1 MSKLYHNFT
10 NLLEPHNL
18 STCLKTR
25 LGSNTRKNHSKYQM
39 DKERVKKLVRELI
52 IEIGEDPTR
61 EGLKDT
67 PERIANM
74 YEEIFDGYESDSEL
88 SVQFSEDSDVV
99 VARNIQFYSMCEH
112 HMLPFFGKIHIAYS
126 PNGRV
131 FGISK
136 LVRLVEKYSKRLQI
150 QERLTKNIADELFAQ
165 GVKGVVVLADAEHFC
180 MKMRGVRNDA
190 TLTSS
195 AYRGI
200 YENKEEKESIMTMIR
215 RRTPETSL

>member
-1 MSKLYHNFT
+1 
-10 NLLEPHNL
+10 
-18 STCLKTR
+18 
-25 LGSNTRKNHSKYQM
+25 M
-39 DKERVKKLVRELI
+39 DQERVKKLVRELI

-67 PERIANM
+67 PERIGRM
-74 YEEIFDGYESDSEL
+74 YQEIFNGYEFDSEL
-88 SVQFSEDSDVV
+88 SVQFSEDSDTV
-99 VARNIQFYSMCEH
+99 VARDIQFYSMCEH

-165 GVKGVVVLADAEHFC
+165 GVKGVVVVADAEHLC
-180 MKMRGVRNDA
+180 MRMR
-190 TLTSS
+190 L
-195 AYRGI
+195 
-200 YENKEEKESIMTMIR
+200 
-215 RRTPETSL
+215 SLNFTNS

>member
-1 MSKLYHNFT
+1 
-10 NLLEPHNL
+10 
-18 STCLKTR
+18 
-25 LGSNTRKNHSKYQM
+25 M
-39 DKERVKKLVRELI
+39 DKERVKKLIRELI

-74 YEEIFDGYESDSEL
+74 YQEIFGGYESDSEL

-165 GVKGVVVLADAEHFC
+165 GVKGVVVLADAEHLC

-215 RRTPETSL
+215 RRTSDTL

>member
-1 MSKLYHNFT
+1 
-10 NLLEPHNL
+10 
-18 STCLKTR
+18 
-25 LGSNTRKNHSKYQM
+25 M
-39 DKERVKKLVRELI
+39 DKERVQKLVRELI

-67 PERIANM
+67 PKRIANM
-74 YEEIFDGYESDSEL
+74 YEEIFSGYESDSEL

>member
-1 MSKLYHNFT
+1 
-10 NLLEPHNL
+10 
-18 STCLKTR
+18 
-25 LGSNTRKNHSKYQM
+25 M

-74 YEEIFDGYESDSEL
+74 YQEIFDGYDSDSEL

-99 VARNIQFYSMCEH
+99 IARNIQFYSMCEH

-190 TLTSS
+190 ILTTS

-200 YENKEEKESIMTMIR
+200 YENKEEKENIMTMIR
-215 RRTPETSL
+215 RRTSDISL

>member
-1 MSKLYHNFT
+1 
-10 NLLEPHNL
+10 
-18 STCLKTR
+18 
-25 LGSNTRKNHSKYQM
+25 M

-61 EGLKDT
+61 EGLQET

-74 YEEIFDGYESDSEL
+74 YKEIFGGYDSDSEL

-99 VARNIQFYSMCEH
+99 IARDIQFYSMCEH

-126 PNGRV
+126 PNGKV

-150 QERLTKNIADELFAQ
+150 QERLTKNIADELYSQ
-165 GVKGVVVLADAEHFC
+165 GVKGVVVFADAEHLC
-180 MKMRGVRNDA
+180 MKMRGVKNNA
-190 TLTSS
+190 TLSS
-195 AYRGI
+195 AAFRGI
-200 YENKEEKESIMTMIR
+200 YENKEEKETIMTLIR
-215 RRTPETSL
+215 KRGSTSYF

>member
-1 MSKLYHNFT
+1 
-10 NLLEPHNL
+10 
-18 STCLKTR
+18 
-25 LGSNTRKNHSKYQM
+25 M

-74 YEEIFDGYESDSEL
+74 YEEIFGGYESDSEL

-215 RRTPETSL
+215 RRTSDTPL

>member
-1 MSKLYHNFT
+1 
-10 NLLEPHNL
+10 
-18 STCLKTR
+18 
-25 LGSNTRKNHSKYQM
+25 M
-39 DKERVKKLVRELI
+39 DKERVKKLIRELI

-74 YEEIFDGYESDSEL
+74 YEEIFGGYESDSEL

-215 RRTPETSL
+215 RRTSDVPL

>member
-1 MSKLYHNFT
+1 
-10 NLLEPHNL
+10 
-18 STCLKTR
+18 
-25 LGSNTRKNHSKYQM
+25 M
-39 DKERVKKLVRELI
+39 DQERIKKLIRELI

-67 PERIANM
+67 PERIGRM
-74 YEEIFDGYESDSEL
+74 YQEIFRGYESDSEL
-88 SVQFSEDSDVV
+88 LVQFSEDSDAV
-99 VARNIQFYSMCEH
+99 VARDIQFYSMCEH

-136 LVRLVEKYSKRLQI
+136 LIRLVEKYSKRLQI

-165 GVKGVVVLADAEHFC
+165 GVKGVVVVADAEHLC
-180 MKMRGVRNDA
+180 MRMRGVRNNA
-190 TLTSS
+190 TLTTS

-200 YENKEEKESIMTMIR
+200 YENKEEKESIMAMIR
-215 RRTPETSL
+215 KHTSSDSF

>member
-1 MSKLYHNFT
+1 
-10 NLLEPHNL
+10 
-18 STCLKTR
+18 
-25 LGSNTRKNHSKYQM
+25 M

-74 YEEIFDGYESDSEL
+74 SEEIFGGYESDSEL

-190 TLTSS
+190 ILTTS

-200 YENKEEKESIMTMIR
+200 YENKEEKENIMTMIR
-215 RRTPETSL
+215 RRTSDISL